1 MSEWHKS
8 TKIIHK
14 SCRRWRPHNLSM
26 ATSRVGFS
34 GGPSGHSRR
43 GCGRQTCQ
51 MCIAGAKW
59 LPVILIMAI
68 VSWSYYA
75 YIVHLCVF
83 TVLNEAG
90 TIEAI
95 ILATIYH
102 LFLVPFIASYW
113 KTVWTHPGK
122 VNVTFRIAIMIIIH
136 FFSGATKLCF
146 NYLWSRYHWI
156 CLWTPKSFRKSS
168 RQQGFG
174 SVDAFHA
181 RRNPLLFWVLTYQTW
196 PMSSLLHVQWMCSQ
210 NGSPLPLGQQLCGI
224 LQPKVLFLVFGLRLL
239 LLYVCHVVD
248 AQVFHRLLV
257 TRRHDIFQWKVSQTF
272 WRYFF
277 ITLVHVFLFFQIPC
291 HFSVLRQWDVRRQ
304 SVIPLWLPYLPDL
317 AKSYNFR
324 SIQTPILSQRLGRP
338 KRILPGQ
345 GQQLS
350 WSAWRSANAMVRSGV
365 YQFRRRL
372 DLPKAGYGWGRRIF
386 WRVWKWLEQ

>member
-1 MSEWHKS
+1 MSPKMSWSCSLKSVTTVLPEYLSNYCNCLVVYPKNLTLYSKSKLVTLIVMITAVQQWVNDDKS

-224 LQPKVLFLVFGLRLL
+224 L
-239 LLYVCHVVD
+239 
-248 AQVFHRLLV
+248 
-257 TRRHDIFQWKVSQTF
+257 
-272 WRYFF
+272 
-277 ITLVHVFLFFQIPC
+277 
-291 HFSVLRQWDVRRQ
+291 
-304 SVIPLWLPYLPDL
+304 
-317 AKSYNFR
+317 
-324 SIQTPILSQRLGRP
+324 
-338 KRILPGQ
+338 
-345 GQQLS
+345 
-350 WSAWRSANAMVRSGV
+350 
-365 YQFRRRL
+365 
-372 DLPKAGYGWGRRIF
+372 
-386 WRVWKWLEQ
+386 